1 MKIHMCIDVKGM
13 LTKPLKQFKDLVHD
27 DSGKLLDAHQARNY
41 FLDELSKGRLFLPFG
56 ECDNFDY
63 SKGCMGHVDDN

>member
-13 LTKPLKQFKDLVHD
+13 LTKPLSKFKNIIHD
-27 DSGKLLDAHQARNY
+27 DDGNLLDPHQARNY
-41 FLDELSKGRLFLPFG
+41 FLDELSKGHLFLPFG

-63 SKGCMGHVDDN
+63 SKGCMGHADAN